1 MAKNGWSLKTGTGTG
16 TLVELRLE
24 GTGAGVVLKSFN
36 PEQLAEFIGD
46 LERAYKLQSLAE
58 QESEAEREA
67 IRQVRAE
74 YRERRAALEAS
85 PAKEPA

>member
-16 TLVELRLE
+16 T
-24 GTGAGVVLKSFN
+24 
-36 PEQLAEFIGD
+36 P
-46 LERAYKLQSLAE
+46 E